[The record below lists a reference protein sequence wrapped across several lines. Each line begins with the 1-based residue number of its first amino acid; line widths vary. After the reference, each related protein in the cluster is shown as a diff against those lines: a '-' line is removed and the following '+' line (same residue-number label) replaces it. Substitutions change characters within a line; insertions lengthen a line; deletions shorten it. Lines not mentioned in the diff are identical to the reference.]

1 MQFWE
6 EQFGNRIYNLNYE
19 TLTIN
24 QDLETRKLIDYLELK
39 WEKEC
44 LAPQD
49 NKRSV
54 ATASNIQIREKI
66 YQDSSQKWK
75 KFKPFLNGAFNH
87 FED

>member
-6 EQFGNRIYNLNYE
+6 EHFCNRIYNLNYE

-24 QDLETRKLIDYLELK
+24 QEEEIRKLIKYLELK
-39 WEKEC
+39 WEKVC
-44 LAPQD
+44 LTPQD

-54 ATASNIQIREKI
+54 ATTSNTQIREKI